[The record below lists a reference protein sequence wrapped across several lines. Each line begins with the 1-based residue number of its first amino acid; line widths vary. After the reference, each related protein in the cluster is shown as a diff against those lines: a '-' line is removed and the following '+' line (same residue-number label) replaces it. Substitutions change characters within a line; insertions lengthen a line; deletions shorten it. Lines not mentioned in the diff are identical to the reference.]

1 MRESCARV
9 LAAALMTGAIAFAVG
24 MPALFETAHDFGRS
38 LLAPPSSLQRTVRA
52 PALGEP
58 SIATGPQHPGDISA
72 ASLHGRNVPA
82 SGRNAVLSSH
92 PQSRWNA
99 APGNR
104 APSKPKPKPAPTPQP
119 APGTTPAPQVGTREL
134 ASASPPA
141 PVRSPQQ
148 PPTARVAGRAAQHP
162 QPKKPKGKAKGH
174 DHQNAGAPTPTTE
187 TPQPAATTTAASPA
201 ASVDS
206 TSGPPEQE
214 TADGHD
220 NGQGQ
225 GHDKDKAS
233 GGGNGNGGG
242 HDKGNGQAKGHE
254 G

>member
-24 MPALFETAHDFGRS
+24 MPALFETAHDFGRT

-52 PALGEP
+52 PALGER
-58 SIATGPQHPGDISA
+58 SIATGPEHPGGYSA
-72 ASLHGRNVPA
+72 APRHGRNVLA
-82 SGRNAVLSSH
+82 SDRDAVLSS

-99 APGNR
+99 VPGNR
-104 APSKPKPKPAPTPQP
+104 APAKPKPKPTPQP
-119 APGTTPAPQVGTREL
+119 APGTTPTPQVGTREL
-134 ASASPPA
+134 ASASAAA
-141 PVRSPQQ
+141 PVRSAQQ
-148 PPTARVAGRAAQHP
+148 PPTTRLAGGTAQHP

-174 DHQNAGAPTPTTE
+174 DHRSAGAPATATE
-187 TPQPAATTTAASPA
+187 TPQQAPTSTAASPA
-201 ASVDS
+201 ASADS

-225 GHDKDKAS
+225 GHDKDKAR

-242 HDKGNGQAKGHE
+242 HDNGNGQAKGHE